1 LIPFILCNNIICN
14 QAEKCYRLRASIND
28 NQERYH
34 NFINIC
40 NSENNYQMMMKIR
53 PDDKIDDIIL
63 ELNSL
68 EEFIEEGEN

>member
-1 LIPFILCNNIICN
+1 
-14 QAEKCYRLRASIND
+14 
-28 NQERYH
+28 
-34 NFINIC
+34 
-40 NSENNYQMMMKIR
+40 MMMKIR